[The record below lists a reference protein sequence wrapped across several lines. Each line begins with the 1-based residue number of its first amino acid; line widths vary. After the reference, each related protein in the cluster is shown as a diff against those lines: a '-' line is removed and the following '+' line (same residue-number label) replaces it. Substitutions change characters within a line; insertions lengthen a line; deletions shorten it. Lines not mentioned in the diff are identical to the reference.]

1 MHELFAEAPALQI
14 LAERQLLGMR
24 DGSRWRVLDVNFI
37 DDALVPNIGRLVS
50 ALPKD
55 LPPLAAAI
63 WLTSPEPDLALLDR
77 VLTPIEWLSSGGDVE
92 RARALAQDL

>member
-1 MHELFAEAPALQI
+1 L

-37 DDALVPNIGRLVS
+37 GDALVPNIGRLVS